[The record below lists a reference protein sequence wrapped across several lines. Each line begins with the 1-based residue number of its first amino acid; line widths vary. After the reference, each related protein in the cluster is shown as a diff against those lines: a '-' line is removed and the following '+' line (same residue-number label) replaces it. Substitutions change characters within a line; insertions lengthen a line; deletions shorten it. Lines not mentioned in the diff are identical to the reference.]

1 MSQANFGQP
10 VVIDSNI
17 ILKEFE
23 EGRSLKP
30 IAKRIKKH
38 KSRMVIPESVL
49 GEINKITGTTPIQ
62 VLDKVYE
69 YHRHPI
75 TMDQTDEIKTESEKI
90 LGKYTECTYPDNLIL
105 ATAKVTGSALVS
117 LDKGLLD
124 TAKQEGIQAF
134 LPRNFIRWW

>member
-10 VVIDSNI
+10 VVIDSNV

-49 GEINKITGTTPIQ
+49 GEINKIMGTTPIE

-90 LGKYTECTYPDNLIL
+90 SGKYSECTYPDNLIL

-117 LDKGLLD
+117 LDRGLLD